1 MINQIKLYLE
11 QQNELILRD
20 KKYLIR
26 FFKINN
32 GLYFTFV
39 LHLSNTSEF
48 SSIEFGMNK
57 LYEGSIQFQ
66 NKSIKSIEFKTFKGL
81 INKLNKLELLEETHE
96 KILKKVSKF
105 MKENNLTKK
114 EIKNSKEIG
123 I

>member
-39 LHLSNTSEF
+39 LHLSDTSEF

-57 LYEGSIQFQ
+57 LNKGSIQFQ
-66 NKSIKSIEFKTFKGL
+66 NKSIKSIEFKTFKWL
-81 INKLNKLELLEETHE
+81 INKLNKLKIRGENKRFYSLLFH
-96 KILKKVSKF
+96 K
-105 MKENNLTKK
+105 MKEYPSRKSKPTNNDYS
-114 EIKNSKEIG
+114 IN
-123 I
+123 